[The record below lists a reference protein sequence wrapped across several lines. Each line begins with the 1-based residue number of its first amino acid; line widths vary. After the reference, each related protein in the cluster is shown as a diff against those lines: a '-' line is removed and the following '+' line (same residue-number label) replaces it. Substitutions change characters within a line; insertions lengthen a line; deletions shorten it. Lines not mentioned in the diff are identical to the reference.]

1 MIDDRGNKVKEALP
15 SIPIEI
21 LGFDSVRDAGDFFF
35 IMKNEKEAKKLIE
48 KKREVL
54 KLERHSRKNLITL
67 EDWNQKIKNGE
78 QKEFN
83 IIIKVDVR
91 GSVETL
97 RDSIERLGN
106 NEIKINIILDG
117 VGILTESDIMF
128 SAASNA
134 IIVLFNLEIK
144 NNIKIIAQKEGVEIR
159 SYNIIYEAIDEIK
172 SAMEGLLSP
181 IISQDLIGRAEVRQ
195 IINIPKM
202 GFIAGCMVIEGEIN
216 KNNTIKVIRDE
227 KEIFNGKINNLKRFK
242 ENVEKV
248 EKGYECGI
256 SIEKF
261 NNYKVGDILENYIE
275 KKY

>member
-261 NNYKVGDILENYIE
+261 NNYKVGDILEN
-275 KKY
+275 